1 MCSCC
6 CSLQGDN
13 SGKVIMSEDLLKFI
27 LMRYRLEMRE
37 GKKKNVLMW
46 VGALPHFPQS

>member
-6 CSLQGDN
+6 WSLQGDN

-27 LMRYRLEMRE
+27 LMCYGLEMRE
-37 GKKKNVLMW
+37 GKKDNVLMW